1 MNRALLQ
8 RALEAFEEMRLMD
21 TMDYWGLMDEIRAE
35 LAKPEPEVI
44 GWVEVIN
51 GVLTNRW
58 SQIDLPI
65 GKYRLLAER
74 VDDE

>member
-1 MNRALLQ
+1 MSRELLKRALH
-8 RALEAFEEMRLMD
+8 ALEVHQIEAYIEGPYLIA
-21 TMDYWGLMDEIRAE
+21 EIRTE

>member
-1 MNRALLQ
+1 MNSELLRRALD
-8 RALEAFEEMRLMD
+8 ALWDMYRPCDLDLME
-21 TMDYWGLMDEIRAE
+21 EIRAE

-74 VDDE
+74 IDND